1 VSLTFDPGQ
10 PGLEPYALQQRWS
23 LPRPPAPAAWAA
35 LFSDYL
41 AALAR
46 LCTEAGTDE
55 SRAGHSRAGAN
66 RAAVRVV
73 IGHIK
78 LLALFGEGE
87 YLRVSVVS
95 PRHAATVTGAAPAG
109 LSEMPITVNVLVYG
123 LPTERLAALTAAA
136 AAEVAERWGATVED
150 VPLPHHHHHHEGTQ
164 HADQP

>member
-1 VSLTFDPGQ
+1 MSLKLDAGL
-10 PGLEPYALQQRWS
+10 PGLEPYARQQHWS
-23 LPRPPAPAAWAA
+23 APRPLSPGEWSA
-35 LFSDYL
+35 LFSEYL
-41 AALAR
+41 AGVAR
-46 LCTEAGTDE
+46 MCAEANADK
-55 SRAGHSRAGAN
+55 SRAGRSRAAH
-66 RAAVRVV
+66 VV

-78 LLALFGEGE
+78 LLALFDEGE

-136 AAEVAERWGATVED
+136 AAKVAERWGATVED

>member
-1 VSLTFDPGQ
+1 MSLKLDAGL

-23 LPRPPAPAAWAA
+23 LPRPLSPGEWAA
-35 LFSDYL
+35 LFSEYL
-41 AALAR
+41 AGLAR
-46 LCTEAGTDE
+46 LCAEAGADE
-55 SRAGHSRAGAN
+55 SRAGRSRAGRS
-66 RAAVRVV
+66 RAGQVV

-78 LLALFGEGE
+78 LLALFDEGG

-123 LPTERLAALTAAA
+123 LPTERLTGLTAAA
-136 AAEVAERWGATVED
+136 AAEAAERWGATVED
-150 VPLPHHHHHHEGTQ
+150 VPLPHHHHHEGTQ